1 MPDRKVGWR
10 SAWVLAALLLA
21 STLAGCGSLRPVG
34 DRAQVGIASWYD
46 PGRRRVGGVVYDSS
60 DLTAAHRSLPF
71 GTRVQVTNLANGRTV
86 TVVINDRGPFVRG
99 RIIDLSKPAARRL
112 GIIRSGVARVR
123 IGPPRRWWWPF
134 PLA

>member
-1 MPDRKVGWR
+1 MADRKVGWR
-10 SAWVLAALLLA
+10 CAWVVALLLA
-21 STLAGCGSLRPVG
+21 STLAGCGSLGPVG
-34 DRAQVGIASWYD
+34 DRTQVGIASWYD
-46 PGRRRVGGVVYDSS
+46 PGRRRAGGVVYDSS

-71 GTRVQVTNLANGRTV
+71 GTRVRVTNLENGRTV

-123 IGPPRRWWWPF
+123 VAPPGRWWWPF